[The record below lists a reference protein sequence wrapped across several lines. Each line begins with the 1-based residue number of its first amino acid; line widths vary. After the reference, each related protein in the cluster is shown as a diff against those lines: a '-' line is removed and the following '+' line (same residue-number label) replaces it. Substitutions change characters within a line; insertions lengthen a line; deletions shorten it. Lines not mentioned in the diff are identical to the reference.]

1 MICFKIKSLDV
12 SSFKLLKEARA
23 FVIHQT
29 ILFSS
34 CVVFCKTFQLL
45 LNIAPLQ
52 VPKNLRFRPL
62 FLFFSKLQDVVGPFS
77 Q

>member
-12 SSFKLLKEARA
+12 ASFKLLKETCA
-23 FVIHQT
+23 FVINQIT
-29 ILFSS
+29 LFSS

-52 VPKNLRFRPL
+52 VPKNCEFRQETL
-62 FLFFSKLQDVVGPFS
+62 FVFVLCGTS
-77 Q
+77 